1 MKEDRNTQRQKNT
14 KKQKIG
20 LPRTQVNSWIHRKET
35 KTLKDTKNCPNRI
48 CPLFVYWIP
57 TAGCRKDQMPTPSFP
72 PSLSLSLSLLSLS
85 LSRRFPTR
93 GSIASS
99 RRSSGTSACS
109 NRKNQMGGVKC
120 GGQTWGSN
128 AGVQMRGSNRGGQI
142 GGVKTG
148 GAAGRGACCSR
159 RRGRSRAHASQCTF
173 SFEVTRPDQIL
184 EIWQKWGFDI

>member
-1 MKEDRNTQRQKNT
+1 MSESHLSSFCAWDSYGGLQKRPTNAHSLFPAFSLST
-14 KKQKIG
+14 
-20 LPRTQVNSWIHRKET
+20 LP
-35 KTLKDTKNCPNRI
+35 L
-48 CPLFVYWIP
+48 
-57 TAGCRKDQMPTPSFP
+57 
-72 PSLSLSLSLLSLS
+72 SLSLSLSLCVCVCVCLS